1 MIFFSLILNTAIF
14 FIVLNFSYI
23 KKKRE
28 NPAYPDKPVSQLIL
42 FPLALGVVFTLIV
55 DVFRG
60 FMLYQLLIFLLCFY
74 IGFFMYLRKARILA
88 KSFDSFIKV

>member
-1 MIFFSLILNTAIF
+1 MPMIFFSLILNTAIF

-60 FMLYQLLIFLLCFY
+60 FMLYQLLIFLLAALLLYWIFY
-74 IGFFMYLRKARILA
+74 VLK
-88 KSFDSFIKV
+88 KS

>member
-1 MIFFSLILNTAIF
+1 MIFFSLALNTTLF
-14 FIVLNFSYI
+14 FLVLNHSYI

-28 NPAYPDKPVSQLIL
+28 NPAYPDKPLSQLIL

-60 FMLYQLLIFLLCFY
+60 FMIYQLLIFLLVAILLYWIFY
-74 IGFFMYLRKARILA
+74 VLKKGRDYNKKL
-88 KSFDSFIKV
+88 

>member
-14 FIVLNFSYI
+14 FIALNLSYI

-55 DVFRG
+55 DVFKG
-60 FMLYQLLIFLLCFY
+60 FMLYQLLIFLLAALLLYWIFY
-74 IGFFMYLRKARILA
+74 VLK
-88 KSFDSFIKV
+88 KS

>member
-1 MIFFSLILNTAIF
+1 MIIFSLILNTAIF
-14 FIVLNFSYI
+14 FLALNFSYI

-55 DVFRG
+55 DVFKG
-60 FMLYQLLIFLLCFY
+60 FMLYQLLIFLLAAILLYWIFY
-74 IGFFMYLRKARILA
+74 VLK
-88 KSFDSFIKV
+88 KS

>member
-60 FMLYQLLIFLLCFY
+60 FMLYQLLIFLLAALLLYWIFY
-74 IGFFMYLRKARILA
+74 VLK
-88 KSFDSFIKV
+88 KS

>member
-1 MIFFSLILNTAIF
+1 MIIFSLILNTAIF
-14 FIVLNFSYI
+14 FLVLNFSYI

-60 FMLYQLLIFLLCFY
+60 FMLYQLLIFLLAALLLYWIFY
-74 IGFFMYLRKARILA
+74 VLK
-88 KSFDSFIKV
+88 KS

>member
-1 MIFFSLILNTAIF
+1 MIIFSLILNTAIF
-14 FIVLNFSYI
+14 FLVLNFSYI

-60 FMLYQLLIFLLCFY
+60 FMLYQLLIFLIAAILLYWIFY
-74 IGFFMYLRKARILA
+74 VLK
-88 KSFDSFIKV
+88 KS

>member
-1 MIFFSLILNTAIF
+1 MIIFSLVLNTAIF
-14 FIVLNFSYI
+14 FLVLNFSYI

-28 NPAYPDKPVSQLIL
+28 NPSYPDKPVSQLIL

-60 FMLYQLLIFLLCFY
+60 FMLYQLLIFLLAALLLYWIFY
-74 IGFFMYLRKARILA
+74 VLK
-88 KSFDSFIKV
+88 KS